1 MIPQET
7 VNKIL
12 DTAQIVDVISDFVTL
27 KRHGKEY
34 AACCPFHNEKT
45 PSFYVN
51 PAKEM
56 YYCFGCHK
64 GGSAI
69 GFVME
74 YEHLTYAEALRY
86 LGDIIAVAH
95 PRDALLRQSGEQAA
109 GRVVVRDRLAVFAR
123 RALLR
128 GADAPTELMRHE
140 LTAVADAED
149 RYAQREQRRVDLRRA
164 GGVNAVRPAGKDD
177 AGRPERADRVE
188 RHGIGMQ
195 LAVHTA
201 LAHAARDE
209 LIVLSAEV

>member
-74 YEHLTYAEALRY
+74 YEHLTYAEALR
-86 LGDIIAVAH
+86 
-95 PRDALLRQSGEQAA
+95 
-109 GRVVVRDRLAVFAR
+109 
-123 RALLR
+123 
-128 GADAPTELMRHE
+128 
-140 LTAVADAED
+140 
-149 RYAQREQRRVDLRRA
+149 
-164 GGVNAVRPAGKDD
+164 
-177 AGRPERADRVE
+177 
-188 RHGIGMQ
+188 
-195 LAVHTA
+195 
-201 LAHAARDE
+201 
-209 LIVLSAEV
+209 